1 MIVYVGTSGW
11 LYGWNRDGSLDW
23 YVEQSGLN
31 AVELN
36 MSFYRYPSR
45 RAVESWVER
54 GRGLAWSIKANRLI
68 THVYRFS
75 EKALDAWRRFE
86 ELFSPMDHIIHHY
99 LFQLPPSL
107 GPRYASRIE
116 AFATKTG
123 LGSRLALEWRNPEWF
138 EEKWV
143 SWAEKLG
150 VTLVSVDSPDLP
162 NTIVMSGT
170 TIYLRMHGR
179 TAWYSHDYT
188 DEELTEVAERIL
200 QSSPRSVYVYFNN
213 DHAMLKNARR
223 MLSILTRRY

>member
-45 RAVESWVER
+45 RAVESWAER
-54 GRGLAWSIKANRLI
+54 GRRLAWSIKVNRLI

-75 EKALDAWRRFE
+75 EKALDAWKRFE
-86 ELFSPMDHIIHHY
+86 GLFSPMDHMIHHY

-107 GPRYASRIE
+107 SPRSASRIE
-116 AFATKTG
+116 AFTTKTE
-123 LGSRLALEWRNPEWF
+123 LGTRLALEWRNPEWF

-162 NTIVMSGT
+162 KTIMMSGT

-200 QSSPRSVYVYFNN
+200 QSSPRKVYVYFNN

-223 MLSILTRRY
+223 MLNILTRRH